1 MEGILRLNT
10 QVPFYSVFNSLFI
23 PISSWCLVCRGAPK
37 KDCQGFHTV
46 VDMAKDAELLES
58 LLEDKSAAVD
68 NFLNEAVAKR
78 EQTNEHLLVLVETFK
93 SMAEQNAICIQEL
106 RNKIEKGVET
116 KYLVSASQQAAGFG
130 SIMKDLEKAVQ
141 GAREEVEGA
150 DRALHQVVSTTRIAS
165 VESTQQKPVQ
175 MFDCESILKLEGAVA
190 ATFPISAHSSTSGS
204 TCALKVAHIRNGLS
218 ADRLDANQT
227 VHCKDLTG
235 HSSLI
240 RALEFSDDESLLVS
254 GGRDDRVLIW
264 NMNHINAT
272 TPTGLKITPEE
283 DFDLFA
289 LAISP
294 DNSRIIVGGGYPDVL
309 VYDTQM

>member
-68 NFLNEAVAKR
+68 NYLNEAVAKR

-116 KYLVSASQQAAGFG
+116 KYLVSASQLAAGFG
-130 SIMKDLEKAVQ
+130 SIMKDLEKSVQ
-141 GAREEVEGA
+141 RAREEVEGA

-175 MFDCESILKLEGAVA
+175 MFDCESMLKLEGAVA
-190 ATFPISAHSSTSGS
+190 ATFPSVHSSTSGS
-204 TCALKVAHIRNGLS
+204 ISALKVAHIRNGFS

-264 NMNHINAT
+264 NMNDVNAT
-272 TPTGLKITPEE
+272 TPTVLKVTPEE